1 MIELGGHLQ
10 SYMDEALNCA
20 QIAYDN
26 GDVPVGAIIVKEG
39 KIIAKAYNRKEKD
52 LDVLGHAEVLA
63 IKEAVKVTGDW
74 RLNDCTMICTLE
86 PCPMCA
92 GTMLQAR
99 LGQLVYGAYDLKW
112 GAHSTKLNLLESD
125 QFNHQVDVMYVPDER
140 CSDILT
146 SFFKQLRS

>member
-1 MIELGGHLQ
+1 MIVQGGLIQ

-20 QIAYDN
+20 RVAYDN

-39 KIIAKAYNRKEKD
+39 NIIAKAYNRKEKD
-52 LDVLGHAEVLA
+52 LDVLGHAEVIA

-99 LGQLVYGAYDLKW
+99 LGKLVYGAYDLKW

-125 QFNHQVDVMYVPDER
+125 QFNHQVDVMYFPDER
-140 CSDILT
+140 CSDILK
-146 SFFKQLRS
+146 SFFKQLRT

>member
-1 MIELGGHLQ
+1 MIEPGELLQ
-10 SYMDEALNCA
+10 SYMDEALSCA

-26 GDVPVGAIIVKEG
+26 GDVPVGAIIVKDG
-39 KIIAKAYNRKEKD
+39 KVIAKAYNRKEKD
-52 LDVLGHAEVLA
+52 LDVLGHAEILA

-125 QFNHQVDVMYVPDER
+125 QFNHQVDVMYVPDAR

-146 SFFKQLRS
+146 SFFRQLRR